1 MNTWIIIPAFNEEKY
16 LGKVLDAVKK
26 YHDKIL
32 VVNDGSTDKTADIVK
47 EKNVELL
54 SLKKNQ
60 GKGNATKKAIN
71 YAIKKHAEVII
82 LMDADGQHKAKDI
95 PKFIKK
101 IKDNDIVFGIRKN
114 QNKMPLTFRIGN
126 FGLNMASRILY
137 GINIPDTQSGFR
149 AFKTNI
155 YKKII
160 WKSNNYSMESEV
172 ISKVAKHKL
181 KYDLVEIDTI
191 YHDNNKGTT
200 VIDGIKIFLDMV
212 KWRLKS

>member
-16 LGKVLDAVKK
+16 IGKVLDAVKK

-32 VVNDGSTDKTADIVK
+32 VVNDGSTDKTEDIVK
-47 EKNVELL
+47 EKNVEIL

-71 YAIKKHAEVII
+71 HVNKKGAEVII

-95 PKFIKK
+95 PKFIDK
-101 IKDNDIVFGIRKN
+101 IKNNDIVFGIRKN
-114 QNKMPLTFRIGN
+114 QNKMPITFRIGN
-126 FGLNMASRILY
+126 YGLNMASRILY

-191 YHDNNKGTT
+191 YHDNKKGTT

-212 KWRLKS
+212 KWRLK